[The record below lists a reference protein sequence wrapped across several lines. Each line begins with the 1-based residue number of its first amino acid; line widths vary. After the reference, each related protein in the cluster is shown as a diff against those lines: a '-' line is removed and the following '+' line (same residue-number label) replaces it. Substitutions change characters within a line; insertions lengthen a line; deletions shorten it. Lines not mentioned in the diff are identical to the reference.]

1 MAVPSKGFGQ
11 RLHNSWVRIG
21 IGRRFSDVG
30 AAAVLKLGIGEWEP
44 YFFNKQKEIWKMQ
57 IFLETG

>member
-1 MAVPSKGFGQ
+1 MAVPSKGFGR

-30 AAAVLKLGIGEWEP
+30 AATVLKLGIGE
-44 YFFNKQKEIWKMQ
+44 
-57 IFLETG
+57 